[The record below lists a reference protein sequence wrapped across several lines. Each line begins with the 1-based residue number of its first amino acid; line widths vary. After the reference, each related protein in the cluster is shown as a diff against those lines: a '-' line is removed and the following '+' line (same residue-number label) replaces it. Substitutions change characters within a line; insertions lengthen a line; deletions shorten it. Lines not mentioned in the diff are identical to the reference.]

1 MASDKATVF
10 TPTYTDAVRELMD
23 MDAEVV
29 TAGAIAP
36 IVKMDPSVIIK
47 YAKEGKWPREICNF
61 VISGTRVKF
70 FRWDFLMKGGWL
82 KEEPEK
88 TDSDRLDE
96 IIELIR
102 VQNRMLM
109 EIGAYVKTRQSGNS
123 DGLEKGVS
131 LE

>member
-1 MASDKATVF
+1 
-10 TPTYTDAVRELMD
+10 
-23 MDAEVV
+23 
-29 TAGAIAP
+29 
-36 IVKMDPSVIIK
+36 
-47 YAKEGKWPREICNF
+47 
-61 VISGTRVKF
+61 
-70 FRWDFLMKGGWL
+70 MKGGWL

-109 EIGAYVKTRQSGNS
+109 EIGVYVKTRQSGNS